1 MFIFRPSAALCPPRS
16 VAGMSTHSP
25 DPFLA
30 QTGYSEEAVGDD
42 FDDEFDFEADD
53 EDEVDIEEDR
63 ARER

>member
-1 MFIFRPSAALCPPRS
+1 
-16 VAGMSTHSP
+16 MSTHSP

-30 QTGYSEEAVGDD
+30 QTGYSEEAIGDD